1 MSYKGVVKDNIVIL
15 DKNTKL
21 HDGTHVIVIP
31 EEELEAKPDFSA
43 DPFLNV
49 DAWAPAPPADA
60 PKDLASRHDFYLYGK
75 QR

>member
-1 MSYKGVVKDNIVIL
+1 MSYKGVVKDNVVIL
-15 DKNTKL
+15 EKSTNL

-31 EEELEAKPDFSA
+31 EEELKEKPDFDA

-49 DAWAPAPPADA
+49 DAWAPTPPPDA
-60 PKDLASRHDFYLYGK
+60 PHDLASKHDFYLYGK